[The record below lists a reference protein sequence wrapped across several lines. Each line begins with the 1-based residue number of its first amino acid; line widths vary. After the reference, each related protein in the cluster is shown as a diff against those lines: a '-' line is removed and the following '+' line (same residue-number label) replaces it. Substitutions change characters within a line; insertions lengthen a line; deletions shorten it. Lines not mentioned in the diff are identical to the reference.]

1 MPLLNYTT
9 SVSAVRTIGEITK
22 LLVDHGAA
30 QVLGEYD
37 AGKVVGLAFAM
48 PTPHGLR
55 QYRLPVNVAAV
66 NRVLARQRVSPRYA
80 TLEHAERVAWR
91 ILKDWVEAQLAIVA
105 TQMVTLDQV
114 LLPYMLVEGATVY
127 DRYLSEQLPIGA
139 GDG

>member
-9 SVSAVRTIGEITK
+9 TVSAVRTIGEITK
-22 LLVDHGAA
+22 MLVEHGAA
-30 QVLGEYD
+30 QVLSEYD
-37 AGKVVGLAFAM
+37 NGKVTGLAFAM

-55 QYRLPVNVAAV
+55 QYRLPVNIAAV
-66 NRVLARQRVSPRYA
+66 LKVLERQRVAWRYQN
-80 TLEHAERVAWR
+80 LEQAERVAWR

-127 DRYLSEQLPIGA
+127 DRYLSEQLSIGA
-139 GDG
+139 SDG